1 MPHLLC
7 AVALARCA
15 VPVQRGWEEKWAEIE
30 KSKFD
35 LNAPRFCDVCLP
47 PRTPGSTRTHTH
59 ALHGYSA
66 STRVITGNW
75 KPLHPTPP
83 LFFFYLHLFVYLPFH
98 WVSWFSASLVF
109 GRSAFFLRLCHVF
122 SVILLSIFAAGTGAV
137 GGGERETGKQ
147 FTVARRRLSC
157 SFSAARATL
166 AMPPRA
172 CGTRLSQ
179 PSSARILHGPYAS
192 GDPPLC
198 VKEEV
203 EWGGKTRQGEGRP
216 LKHYMTRWWA
226 EVGYFFSL
234 SHEAQSEQS
243 HPLLHPHG

>member
-1 MPHLLC
+1 MFH
-7 AVALARCA
+7 VS
-15 VPVQRGWEEKWAEIE
+15 VMSISQRGR
-30 KSKFD
+30 
-35 LNAPRFCDVCLP
+35 LAPQ
-47 PRTPGSTRTHTH
+47 THTC
-59 ALHGYSA
+59 A
-66 STRVITGNW
+66 SPPLCFHTRNHRQTGT
-75 KPLHPTPP
+75 PSTPP
-83 LFFFYLHLFVYLPFH
+83 PFFFFFYLHLFVYLPFD

-109 GRSAFFLRLCHVF
+109 RRSAFFLRLCHVF
-122 SVILLSIFAAGTGAV
+122 SVILLSIFAAGTGAE
-137 GGGERETGKQ
+137 GGERETGKP

-157 SFSAARATL
+157 SFSAARVTL

-179 PSSARILHGPYAS
+179 PSSARILRGPYAS

-203 EWGGKTRQGEGRP
+203 EWGEKTRQGEGRP

-234 SHEAQSEQS
+234 SHEAQSEQP